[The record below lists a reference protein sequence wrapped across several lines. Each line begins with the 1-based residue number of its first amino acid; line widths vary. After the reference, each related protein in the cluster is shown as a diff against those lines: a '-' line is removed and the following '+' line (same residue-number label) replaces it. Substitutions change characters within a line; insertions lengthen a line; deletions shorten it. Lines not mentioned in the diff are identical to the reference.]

1 MTKLKKPWSQM
12 TAAEKDVQFK
22 INIAHNR
29 SLKKLGLNL
38 MTMTLVPTENTKKK
52 CFGRPNSVKKINVLV
67 E

>member
-1 MTKLKKPWSQM
+1 MNDKKLKKPWSQM

-38 MTMTLVPTENTKKK
+38 MNMTLVPTENTKKK
-52 CFGRPNSVKKINVLV
+52 GGAK
-67 E
+67 

>member
-29 SLKKLGLNL
+29 SLKKMGLNL
-38 MTMTLVPTENTKKK
+38 ILAV
-52 CFGRPNSVKKINVLV
+52 SVSFMFFISYSCILN
-67 E
+67 